1 MKGKYMANKFT
12 LDGLEYIINDIR
24 DRLEK
29 LENNQTAPSA
39 DFTYPIPCSLGTII
53 YTVRNAGYVYPDYHI
68 MATRYDKSHL
78 SQNLGTDFF
87 LTFEEAEKVLKSIGK
102 R

>member
-1 MKGKYMANKFT
+1 MANKFT
-12 LDGLEYIINDIR
+12 LDGLENTINDIR

-29 LENNQTAPSA
+29 LENNQMPPSA
-39 DFTYPIPCSLGTII
+39 NLAYPIPCSLGTVI
-53 YTVRNAGYVYPDYHI
+53 YSARNTGYVYPDYKI
-68 MATRYDKSHL
+68 VATRYDKSHL